1 MKLLAFDT
9 STDQLSIAVERD
21 GDIWQHQGEGGALA
35 SAALIPTIERL
46 MAEAGLV
53 YAQLDAIAF
62 GCGPGAFTGL
72 RTACSVAQGL
82 AYGAGGGVGVPVLPV
97 DSLLAVAE
105 DARVRHASQA
115 GELRL
120 LALLDAR
127 MDEMYAAPY
136 RYAAGRWLQEE
147 EFSLCKP
154 EQLPPST
161 WQTEQGRQALAGNV
175 FSNYGER
182 LPVTASLPRWTA
194 LPTATA
200 MLRLA
205 PDLLAQ
211 GRAVRADQALPRYV
225 RDKVAQTTQ
234 ERLAAKAAK

>member
-21 GDIWQHQGEGGALA
+21 GGIWQHQGEGGALA
-35 SAALIPTIERL
+35 SATLIPRIEHL
-46 MAEAGLV
+46 MAEAGLA

-82 AYGAGGGVGVPVLPV
+82 AYGARGASGGAGVPVLPV

-105 DARVRHASQA
+105 EARMRHAPQA
-115 GELRL
+115 DALKV

-127 MDEMYAAPY
+127 MDEIYAAPY
-136 RYAAGRWLQEE
+136 RYAAGRWEQQEE
-147 EFSLCKP
+147 FGLCKP
-154 EQLPPST
+154 EQLPAFD
-161 WQTEQGRQALAGNV
+161 GHALAGNV
-175 FSNYGER
+175 FDSYGTR
-182 LPVTASLPRWTA
+182 LPLDAALPRWAA

-211 GRAVRADQALPRYV
+211 GRAVSAAEALPRYV

>member
-21 GDIWQHQGEGGALA
+21 GSLWQHQGAGGALA
-35 SAALIPTIERL
+35 STALIPTIERL
-46 MAEAGLV
+46 MAEAGLM
-53 YAQLDAIAF
+53 YGQLDAIAF

-82 AYGAGGGVGVPVLPV
+82 AYGAGVPVLPV

-105 DARVRHASQA
+105 EARVRHAPQA
-115 GELRL
+115 EELRL

-127 MDEMYAAPY
+127 MDEMYVAPY
-136 RYAAGRWLQEE
+136 HYTAGRWGQQE

-154 EQLPPST
+154 EQLPART
-161 WQTEQGRQALAGNV
+161 WQTAQALAGNV
-175 FSNYGER
+175 FDNYGAR
-182 LPVTASLPRWTA
+182 LPVPTSLPRWAA

-234 ERLAAKAAK
+234 ERLAAKAAT